1 MEQHILKENNVLFL
15 LAEKQLPEAKQS
27 ELAKGFETIEVQKIC
42 VGKHE
47 EFHRMLENLE
57 RVYLQ

>member
-1 MEQHILKENNVLFL
+1 MGKARHRALI
-15 LAEKQLPEAKQS
+15 AEKQLPEAKQS
-27 ELAKGFETIEVQKIC
+27 ELAKGFEAIEVQKIG